1 MCKKIKVFLLVI
13 ILSGLKVYGQPVSLH
28 PSNQHYFL
36 YNGRPEILIT
46 SAEHYGAVVNGEF
59 DYVKYLDALMS
70 YGLNYTRIY
79 PGALFEPVDKFIAGN
94 TLGVRPEKLVL
105 PWARSKSPG
114 YCLGGNLF
122 DLNQWNKDYFERLRN
137 FISEASQR
145 GIVVEICF
153 FNCQYEDTWPIS
165 PLYYRNNIQGEGKC
179 GFNDTQTLNY
189 PDVAGRQSDYVRKIV
204 QEVNAYDNVIL
215 EICDEPILFDTPD
228 SLAGS
233 WIKHMINVIKETE
246 ESLPARHLIAQQI
259 EGSMDGPVDFSDDP
273 DVKVIV
279 TQYDWAAGDQMGG
292 LKGLDYEYGH
302 NKVIELNETDYYPV
316 WYGEGNDKIS
326 ASRVEAWEFVVGG
339 GAGFN
344 QLNGLY
350 TVKNP
355 AGKTEDNKLI
365 CTSLSKLK
373 EFMHSFDFLK
383 MKPDRNFVIHGIP
396 ENVFYRCMSEYGKQY
411 ALYMHHS
418 IRKGE
423 SYYFI
428 NPGKYS
434 ENIIISLP
442 EGNYH
447 AEWIN
452 PADGRVIETEDIKGN
467 GNELTLKT
475 PQYNID
481 IALRIRAI

>member
-1 MCKKIKVFLLVI
+1 MVRKIKLIILALLVSAGHI
-13 ILSGLKVYGQPVSLH
+13 AAQPISLN
-28 PSNQHYFL
+28 PSNPHYFL
-36 YNGRPEILIT
+36 FRGKPEILIT

-59 DYVKYLDALMS
+59 DYVKYFDALQS

-94 TLGVRPEKLVL
+94 TLGVNPGKLIL
-105 PWARSKSPG
+105 PWARSASPG
-114 YCLGGNLF
+114 YAPGGNLF
-122 DLNQWNKDYFERLRN
+122 DLNKWNKDYFDRLRD
-137 FISEASQR
+137 FVEKASER

-165 PLYYRNNIQGEGKC
+165 PLYFKNNIQGEGKC
-179 GFNDTQTLNY
+179 GFNDTQTLLF
-189 PDVAGRQSDYVRKIV
+189 PDVVRRQSDYVRKIV
-204 QEVNAYDNVIL
+204 QEVNSFDNIVL

-228 SLAGS
+228 SLAGL
-233 WIKHMINVIKETE
+233 WIKHMVNVIMETE
-246 ESLPARHLIAQQI
+246 KSLPSKHLVAQQI
-259 EGSMDGPVDFSDDP
+259 EGKMDGPVDFSDDP
-273 DVKVIV
+273 DVQVIV

-326 ASRVEAWEFVVGG
+326 ASRVEAWEFIVGG
-339 GAGFN
+339 GGGFN

-350 TVKNP
+350 TVNNP
-355 AGKTEDNKLI
+355 AGKTDDNKLL

-373 EFMHSFDFLK
+373 EFMHSFDFLN

-396 ENVFYRCMSEYGKQY
+396 EGIFYRCISEPGKQY

-428 NPGKYS
+428 NPGIYR
-434 ENIIISLP
+434 ENLILSLP
-442 EGNYH
+442 EGNYQ

-452 PADGRVIETEDIKGN
+452 PADGKLISRVAIKTSGPNYKLETPEYK
-467 GNELTLKT
+467 
-475 PQYNID
+475 ID
-481 IALRIRAI
+481 IALKIKSF